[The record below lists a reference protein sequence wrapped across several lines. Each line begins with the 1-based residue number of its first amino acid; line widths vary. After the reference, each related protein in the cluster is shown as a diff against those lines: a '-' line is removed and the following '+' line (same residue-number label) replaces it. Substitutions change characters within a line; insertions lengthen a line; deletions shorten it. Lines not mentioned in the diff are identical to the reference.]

1 MDNLYKSI
9 QKITFKYLDSFF
21 SKDSIENY
29 DEEWK
34 KKREA
39 MLPVFLSYFNNI
51 TLCNEEQIIRR
62 IHNWFSRFD
71 DKLKENYNFDT
82 ILLIEFYKFV
92 KNKLENVFDSFQE
105 VVKKCQDELLKLED
119 EFLRNTNYT
128 RDTESNNWNFEEL
141 FRKQSNFE
149 KTKNQFFK
157 MAKEIQELFIIKK
170 QDIEDVFGK
179 ENAMLF
185 EELFVLERINR
196 EFKYYTEN
204 NPVLEK
210 PLCKVDNDK
219 YFLIQPR
226 FLLDAI
232 YNLCYSK
239 LEELH
244 RENKVNFYKT
254 RGEVV
259 EKEVLHL
266 LNQVFKD
273 KAKYYT
279 AVCETPNY
287 NEHDIIV
294 LYKENILI
302 IEIKSSKT
310 KEPLRNPDN
319 GFERMKEHFNSK
331 KGIGGG
337 FVQANNLKK
346 YILEN
351 EEVTLYNNKVE
362 PFKISRKDYKNIF
375 CIVITAE
382 QFFSLNVNTS
392 MFIEKDDRD
401 EYPWTCDLYNL
412 EVLIEGFQ
420 YCNKTVDD
428 FIEYIKQRICY
439 HKKFITD
446 DELEIAE
453 YFLIK
458 GDFND
463 ERIKKSIFIGF
474 LPTTSNL
481 FDKIYMEKKNIPYN
495 YNSEEQSLFF
505 MIPGGKIGRNDK
517 CPCGSGK
524 KYKKCCGQY

>member
-1 MDNLYKSI
+1 MY
-9 QKITFKYLDSFF
+9 
-21 SKDSIENY
+21 
-29 DEEWK
+29 
-34 KKREA
+34 
-39 MLPVFLSYFNNI
+39 
-51 TLCNEEQIIRR
+51 
-62 IHNWFSRFD
+62 
-71 DKLKENYNFDT
+71 
-82 ILLIEFYKFV
+82 
-92 KNKLENVFDSFQE
+92 
-105 VVKKCQDELLKLED
+105 QDELLKLED

-351 EEVTLYNNKVE
+351 EKLHSIIIKLNHLKYQE
-362 PFKISRKDYKNIF
+362 KII
-375 CIVITAE
+375 
-382 QFFSLNVNTS
+382 
-392 MFIEKDDRD
+392 
-401 EYPWTCDLYNL
+401 
-412 EVLIEGFQ
+412 
-420 YCNKTVDD
+420 
-428 FIEYIKQRICY
+428 
-439 HKKFITD
+439 
-446 DELEIAE
+446 
-453 YFLIK
+453 
-458 GDFND
+458 
-463 ERIKKSIFIGF
+463 
-474 LPTTSNL
+474 
-481 FDKIYMEKKNIPYN
+481 KIY
-495 YNSEEQSLFF
+495 FV
-505 MIPGGKIGRNDK
+505 
-517 CPCGSGK
+517 
-524 KYKKCCGQY
+524 

>member
-21 SKDSIENY
+21 PKDSIENY

-210 PLCKVDNDK
+210 PLCKK
-219 YFLIQPR
+219 
-226 FLLDAI
+226 
-232 YNLCYSK
+232 
-239 LEELH
+239 
-244 RENKVNFYKT
+244 
-254 RGEVV
+254 
-259 EKEVLHL
+259 
-266 LNQVFKD
+266 
-273 KAKYYT
+273 
-279 AVCETPNY
+279 
-287 NEHDIIV
+287 
-294 LYKENILI
+294 
-302 IEIKSSKT
+302 
-310 KEPLRNPDN
+310 
-319 GFERMKEHFNSK
+319 
-331 KGIGGG
+331 
-337 FVQANNLKK
+337 
-346 YILEN
+346 
-351 EEVTLYNNKVE
+351 
-362 PFKISRKDYKNIF
+362 
-375 CIVITAE
+375 
-382 QFFSLNVNTS
+382 
-392 MFIEKDDRD
+392 
-401 EYPWTCDLYNL
+401 
-412 EVLIEGFQ
+412 
-420 YCNKTVDD
+420 
-428 FIEYIKQRICY
+428 
-439 HKKFITD
+439 
-446 DELEIAE
+446 
-453 YFLIK
+453 
-458 GDFND
+458 
-463 ERIKKSIFIGF
+463 
-474 LPTTSNL
+474 
-481 FDKIYMEKKNIPYN
+481 
-495 YNSEEQSLFF
+495 
-505 MIPGGKIGRNDK
+505 
-517 CPCGSGK
+517 
-524 KYKKCCGQY
+524 